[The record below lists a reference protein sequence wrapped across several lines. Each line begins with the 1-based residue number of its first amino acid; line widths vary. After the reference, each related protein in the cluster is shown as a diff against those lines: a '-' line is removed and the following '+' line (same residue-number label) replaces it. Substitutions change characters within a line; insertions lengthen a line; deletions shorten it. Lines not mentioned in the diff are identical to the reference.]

1 MERMKETGEGKERY
15 RDPGMS
21 LNQWYRTVRPVLRLP
36 ACIGNLSTLGPVW
49 LVLCSHLQVHVS
61 TLPNYVSL

>member
-21 LNQWYRTVRPVLRLP
+21 LNQWYRTVRWVERSPFLLATSSPR
-36 ACIGNLSTLGPVW
+36 
-49 LVLCSHLQVHVS
+49 
-61 TLPNYVSL
+61 